1 MLHLELEVKKDKGKY
16 HLSAAGES
24 DDDFGFVA
32 FFYRDFA
39 DDNLHRVAYAL
50 EMYLV
55 EIKFAYNDKMT
66 LKSVCIDDTV
76 SSDDAEFILSKV
88 KRKCK

>member
-1 MLHLELEVKKDKGKY
+1 MLHLELEIKKEKDKY

-24 DDDFGFVA
+24 DVA

-39 DDNLHRVAYAL
+39 GDNLHRVAYAL

-66 LKSVCIDDTV
+66 LKSVCIDDGV
-76 SSDDAEFILSKV
+76 SSDDAEFVLSKV